1 MLDQEV
7 AQLLR
12 TLDESFP
19 PVQEMDPLEA
29 RRAVAARVQPV
40 TNLDD
45 VRETRDVQLPT
56 PAGDITARIYLPHAR
71 DLADPAYGIVFA
83 HGGGFVL
90 CDLDSHD
97 SFCRTMARGTGAVV
111 VSVDYRRAPEQRAPA
126 AAEDIHAATVWAA
139 EQLREYGVGPGR
151 LLVAGDSAGG
161 NLAAVA
167 ALLARERGGPALAGQ
182 VLLYP
187 VIDPS
192 CATPSH
198 SSHGTGFFLRT
209 AAMRWYWQQYLGGP
223 LPEPQYLVTPL
234 RAPSLRDLPAAIIV
248 VGRLDPL
255 NSEVVG
261 YATALGAAGVPV
273 ILREYP
279 ELFHGFAT
287 IGPFQP
293 AAAARDILWSDI
305 RNLVGVS

>member
-7 AQLLR
+7 AELLR

-19 PVQEMDPLEA
+19 PVQDMAPLDA

-45 VRETRDVQLPT
+45 VRETREVRVPT
-56 PAGDITARIYLPHAR
+56 SAGTIGARVYVPHAQ

-97 SFCRTMARGTGAVV
+97 SFCRTMARNTGAVV
-111 VSVDYRRAPEQRAPA
+111 VSVDYRRAPEHRAPA
-126 AAEDIHAATVWAA
+126 AAEDIYAATVWAA
-139 EQLREYGVGPGR
+139 EQLREYGIGPGR

-161 NLAAVA
+161 NLAAVT

-192 CATPSH
+192 CASPSY
-198 SSHGTGFFLRT
+198 SRYGTGFFLT
-209 AAMRWYWQQYLGGP
+209 AAAMRWYWRQYLGGP
-223 LPEPQYLVTPL
+223 LPEPAHLVAPL
-234 RAPSLRDLPAAIIV
+234 RAPSLRDLPAAVIV
-248 VGRLDPL
+248 VGGLDPL
-255 NSEVVG
+255 NSEVVA
-261 YATALGAAGVPV
+261 YAKALGAAGVPV
-273 ILREYP
+273 VLREYP

-287 IGPFQP
+287 IGPFV
-293 AAAARDILWSDI
+293 AAASARDVLWSDI
-305 RNLVGVS
+305 RKLVGVS